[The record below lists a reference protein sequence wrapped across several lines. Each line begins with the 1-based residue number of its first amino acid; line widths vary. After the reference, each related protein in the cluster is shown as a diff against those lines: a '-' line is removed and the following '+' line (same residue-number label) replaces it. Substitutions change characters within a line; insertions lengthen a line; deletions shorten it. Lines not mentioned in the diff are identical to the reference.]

1 MKATVRSVSP
11 RSTQVSYSIEELETL
26 KKIRKDAHFP
36 EEFLLQ
42 DSPLANPVAVAVC
55 ETVKAFPSDCNT
67 PEGFEELFTA
77 IRFLMRPKST
87 DTLIRRFYEAKL
99 ADLNSPPTEPQL

>member
-11 RSTQVSYSIEELETL
+11 RSTQVSYSIEELEAI
-26 KKIRKDAHFP
+26 KKIREDASFP
-36 EEFLLQ
+36 EGFLLQ

-55 ETVKAFPSDCNT
+55 EIAKAFPSDCNT
-67 PEGFEELFTA
+67 PEGFEELFTV

-87 DTLIRRFYEAKL
+87 DTLIRRFYEDKL
-99 ADLNSPPTEPQL
+99 KELNTQP